1 MVFNISDWQFM
12 IIKKIVKMFLMFSIC
27 VYSPITNSCNGWR
40 SNLSKYLIN
49 MGHTFLSEIY
59 TNGMNLLIESE

>member
-1 MVFNISDWQFM
+1 
-12 IIKKIVKMFLMFSIC
+12 MFIIC
-27 VYSPITNSCNGWR
+27 VYSPVTNSSNGRR

-59 TNGMNLLIESE
+59 TSGMNLLVESE